1 MADQMNVGFDS
12 RDAADEQQNSK
23 TTYWATLPKEDVGA
37 ALVSRINDFDIYTRT
52 YGMLW
57 LWRRS
62 YYTYYKNY
70 FRGGKILKAGD
81 VGQYRTMSVNH
92 YHSIVQGLLTLITAQ
107 EPAFDPQAV
116 NSSFKA
122 QAQCLAAKNILDYK
136 AKYSHLSQKLKSAC
150 EKALM
155 YGEGFVF
162 LDMDMNAG
170 NIVAVD
176 PKTQRPIYDGDVAVS
191 VFSPADVIRDYARNS
206 AEDPDW
212 YILRKYENKWNL
224 VAVYP
229 DLKDQIVGMSVDR
242 DIQIRRFGHSLSE
255 NEDDLVCLYI
265 LVHRKT
271 PAVPNGRLVKFIDS
285 DTILFD
291 GGLPFDDFPVYRIA
305 PANQEETAFGYTV
318 AFDLLAI
325 QEAIDKLISVII
337 TNEMTFGVQNIVAPL
352 GTKLSPQQLMDGL
365 NLILTDMRNGVPQVL
380 EMCKTPPEI
389 YQFVEFLIQQMEVIS
404 GLNSVSRG
412 VAPENLKSG
421 TALAFVQSQA
431 IQANSGIQKSYMR
444 LMEDVGTGYL
454 NIVKKLPNNK
464 KIQALAGP
472 ANATYLKQFTSD
484 DVQDVSLV
492 TVDAGNPL
500 TKTTAGR
507 IEVAQ
512 NLLQY
517 ELLKTPEEFMAIVET
532 GQLASLTE
540 GAMSELLH
548 IREENEAM
556 RQGQPCKAIFCDNHP
571 LHIKEHM
578 VVLNSVDIRNS
589 NDPAVQV
596 AVQHIMDH
604 INLWQSTPANVLAGL
619 GIQPPPASMSPSPL
633 APPPG
638 GGPTPPPQAG
648 SPTGAQPMAN
658 AENAASAAQQKAS
671 NVHKP
676 KPPAPPPGSSPQAVD
691 AMKQAAANQQATAPG
706 GQ

>member
-12 RDAADEQQNSK
+12 REPADQSDIDSV
-23 TTYWATLPKEDVGA
+23 YWATLPTEEIGA
-37 ALVSRINDFDIYTRT
+37 KLVSKINDYDLYTRT

-136 AKYSHLSQKLKSAC
+136 AKYAHLSQKLKSSC

-170 NIVAVD
+170 SIVAVD
-176 PKTQRPIYDGDVAVS
+176 PQTQRPIYDGDVAVT
-191 VFSPADVIRDYARNS
+191 VYSPADVIRDYARNS
-206 AEDPDW
+206 AEDQDW
-212 YILRKYENKWNL
+212 YILRRYENKWNL
-224 VAVYP
+224 VAIYP
-229 DLKDQIVGMSVDR
+229 DLKDKIVSLSVDR

-255 NEDDLVCLYI
+255 NEDDLVCLYV

-271 PAVPNGRLVKFIDS
+271 PAVPNGRLIKFIDS
-285 DTILFD
+285 ETILFD

-305 PANQEETAFGYTV
+305 PANQEETSFGYTV

-325 QEAIDKLISVII
+325 QEAIDKLVSVII
-337 TNEMTFGVQNIVAPL
+337 TNELTFGVQNIVAPL
-352 GTKLSPQQLMDGL
+352 GTKLSPQQLLDGL

-380 EMCKTPPEI
+380 EMCKTPAEI

-454 NIVKKLPNNK
+454 NIVKKFPNNK

-472 ANATYLKQFTSD
+472 ANATYLKEFTSA
-484 DVQDVSLV
+484 DVNEVSMV

-540 GAMSELLH
+540 GSMSELLH
-548 IREENEAM
+548 IREENEAL
-556 RQGQPCKAIFCDNHP
+556 RQGQQCKAIFCDNHP

-589 NDPAVQV
+589 NDPAVQA
-596 AVQHIMDH
+596 AVQHIMQH
-604 INLWQSTPANVLAGL
+604 INLWQTTPANVLAGL
-619 GIQPPPASMSPSPL
+619 GIQPPPATMVPPTL
-633 APPPG
+633 GGAPGPVPAP
-638 GGPTPPPQAG
+638 GGPTPPPSAK
-648 SPTGAQPMAN
+648 PMAN
-658 AENAASAAQQKAS
+658 AENATPPAQQKAATA
-671 NVHKP
+671 NQP
-676 KPPAPPPGSSPQAVD
+676 KPPAPPKGATPQAAE
-691 AMKQAAANQQATAPG
+691 AMKQAAVNQQSLQPG
-706 GQ
+706 GPQ